1 MNAADLIAI
10 YAAIVATGALALEV
24 RRWFESGPKVYVR
37 CQAGMAI
44 IGDGIEKNGLLLVTA
59 TNRGDAP
66 TTITNLCLL
75 EYANIW
81 SRWRNR
87 ASRSF
92 IVPHPQLEGRP
103 PIVPH
108 VLKTGE
114 QWMGMAHDRSDV
126 TGDIQTG
133 KMWAAIYTTDR
144 DKPYLAHIKKR
155 APDKMK
161 GATAV

>member
-1 MNAADLIAI
+1 MSAADWIAI
-10 YAAIVATGALALEV
+10 YAAIVATGALSLEV

-37 CQAGMAI
+37 AQAGMAI
-44 IGDGIEKNGLLLVTA
+44 VGNGIEKNGLLLVTA

-75 EYANIW
+75 EYPNMW
-81 SRWRNR
+81 SRCRNR
-87 ASRSF
+87 AARSF
-92 IVPHPQLEGRP
+92 VVPHPQLEGRP

-108 VLKTGE
+108 VLKIGE

-144 DKPYLAHIKKR
+144 EKPYLAHIKKR
-155 APDKMK
+155 APDKLK
-161 GATAV
+161 SAIPL